1 MFLLCRLLSRICEY
15 LLLRAG
21 DAASVEMAQAS
32 PSSHAKMPVAPV
44 MANLQP
50 ASGARPSRQGGAM
63 REFYWAEDVHK
74 MLDMTNASLKDMAR
88 AGQSSHAMISEL
100 TDQVEEMKKVNALL
114 MEELKLEGDKRGELE
129 KKVAELEAKSGSAES
144 SEAQEMDAKRAAL
157 EARAQEVEEQCR
169 AALELQAAIA
179 EERQALDV
187 DRHYLEQE
195 VLAQQEIAAEL
206 HEVMANYCRY
216 EEEVSQGSVEPAVR
230 PASMDNT
237 MSDGSFHDA
246 ASGSHD
252 ADAAL
257 DAASPDAEHI
267 VRALHSRLNTIA
279 CKWKEA
285 ADPSS
290 PLGVAR
296 AHMLRSISGDGASSA
311 NPAGEARE
319 DDFSTP

>member
-114 MEELKLEGDKRGELE
+114 MEELKL
-129 KKVAELEAKSGSAES
+129 ASAAPPPS
-144 SEAQEMDAKRAAL
+144 RWPCL
-157 EARAQEVEEQCR
+157 RTWLLIRVT
-169 AALELQAAIA
+169 
-179 EERQALDV
+179 
-187 DRHYLEQE
+187 
-195 VLAQQEIAAEL
+195 
-206 HEVMANYCRY
+206 
-216 EEEVSQGSVEPAVR
+216 AVNAPR
-230 PASMDNT
+230 
-237 MSDGSFHDA
+237 
-246 ASGSHD
+246 
-252 ADAAL
+252 
-257 DAASPDAEHI
+257 
-267 VRALHSRLNTIA
+267 
-279 CKWKEA
+279 
-285 ADPSS
+285 PSS
-290 PLGVAR
+290 NSLAVSLSRHA
-296 AHMLRSISGDGASSA
+296 
-311 NPAGEARE
+311 
-319 DDFSTP
+319 